1 MNARE
6 PGPDL
11 VQTDVTR
18 IPGVGPKRAAH
29 LARLGIGSV
38 AALLFYAPFRYEETA
53 HTEDS
58 LAAAQGQ
65 ISVAA
70 VVCGPVTV
78 RLRGK
83 RSTVYVPV
91 RVGAR
96 EVRALF
102 FNQPY
107 LRHQLAVGRQ
117 VRITGRY
124 DAKAD
129 TLVASRYDLRGDGLL
144 DTGLVPVY
152 RVTEELPVNALR
164 SIVATALRTFGSQLQ
179 DDIPAALRDRFRLL
193 PLHRALS
200 QLHFPATA
208 DELRQA
214 RRRIVFAEFL
224 KFQLRMQG
232 FRKWRQNVRRPL
244 LHGDA
249 LRQGAEAFV
258 QQLPFSLTQGQDSA
272 LQAILSDLALEQP
285 MHRLLQGDV
294 GCGKTAVAFAAAAAV
309 ARAGGQIAYM
319 APTGILAV
327 QQLGEA
333 RLLLS
338 SLGLRVDGL
347 WGGQQAADRQKVVDQ
362 LADGVLDMVI
372 GTHALAAQ
380 ELQFARLRLVITDEQ
395 HRFGVGIRKMLR
407 AKGREVDV
415 LQLSATPIPRSLALT
430 LHGDIAVT
438 TIRELPPGRKPVR
451 TQWLRTSEEAAAQKL
466 VRQELSKGRQA
477 FLVAPRIDSDPAGDT
492 ESVQALYERM
502 TEELAGW
509 RIGLIHG
516 AMAETDRDLTMLKFA
531 AGELQILVATTIVEV
546 GVSVP
551 NANVMVVYGADRFGL
566 ATLHQLRGRIGRGA
580 AAAECILL
588 ADPKTDAAVARLRT
602 MVDTQD
608 GFQIAQKDLLM
619 RGPGEILGE
628 RQSGLPEFAV
638 GDPIRDFKI
647 MEAARDVASELLSG
661 TDFWLLPEYARLR
674 TVVLAEYDLHSD
686 S

>member
-11 VQTDVTR
+11 FQTDVTR

-38 AALLFYAPFRYEETA
+38 AALLFYTPFRYEETA
-53 HTEDS
+53 HSEDS
-58 LAAAQGQ
+58 LSAQGQ

-117 VRITGRY
+117 IRITGRY

-179 DDIPAALRDRFRLL
+179 DDIPAALRDRFKLL

-214 RRRIVFAEFL
+214 RRRIVFGEFL

-244 LHGDA
+244 LHGAA

-258 QQLPFSLTQGQDSA
+258 QQLPFSLTQGQESA

-309 ARAGGQIAYM
+309 TRAGGQVAYM

-333 RLLLS
+333 RMLLG

-347 WGGQQAADRQKVVDQ
+347 WGGQQTADRQKVVDQ
-362 LADGVLDMVI
+362 LADGVLDMII

-438 TIRELPPGRKPVR
+438 TIRELPPDRKPVH

-466 VRQELSKGRQA
+466 VRQELSRGRQA

-509 RIGLIHG
+509 RMGLIHG
-516 AMAETDRDLTMLKFA
+516 EMSEADRDLTMRKFA

-608 GFQIAQKDLLM
+608 GFRIAQKDLLM

-674 TVVLAEYDLHSD
+674 TVVLTEYDLHSD